1 MDAIMDKFTLKNF
14 FQTILTIPKT
24 IRLIFRIE
32 RKYASYLIILNVLQ
46 SIIPL
51 ASLFIYQELIN
62 AVFKKGSNI
71 FTVLIVYILMQVLLS
86 ILSQLNSYISEKFN
100 MNLSY
105 NLNLKL
111 LEKTSSL
118 NLIDFEQADTYNLIE
133 NIVQDSTYK
142 PFQLF
147 NAIIGVITGFLSLLT
162 SIIYV
167 TTWNVVVSIFLLII
181 PVISLVIFM
190 RVGQLEFL
198 IQWERAN
205 SEREVWYINY
215 LLTHDFSFKE
225 IKLNG
230 ISQYFIDKYGTLK
243 RNFINQ
249 DLTIS
254 KKKVMFRGSLDILL
268 SFINGIAIFMMIQ
281 SIRSGK
287 LLVGNFVSLIQAI
300 TRVNTYSQS
309 MIQNTYIIYNT
320 SLFMEQLFKFF
331 DMGLDNDS
339 IQNSKI
345 SRIEKH
351 IEKIKVKNLS
361 FIYSG
366 SVKKTLE
373 DINAEFNRGELV
385 AIVGKNGS
393 GKSTL
398 VKLLSGLYQ
407 PSEGLIYYDNES
419 SDTLDLSYYQKNISV
434 LFQDFVK
441 FELSLRENIGLSDIN
456 NMSDTKIKKNIDNL
470 KLDFLTLENNFNL
483 NQRLGTW
490 FNDSRQLS
498 GGQWQKVA
506 LARTF
511 FKNAGIYILDEPSSA
526 LDPVSEKEIFDEF
539 VTRSK
544 DKISLFVSH
553 NLMAASRA
561 DRIIVMQDGRIID
574 EGSHDELINKSKYYR
589 ELYYSEKYEEEF
601 DGRKESHY

>member
-1 MDAIMDKFTLKNF
+1 MGTIMDKFTLKNF

-32 RKYASYLIILNVLQ
+32 RKYASYLIILNILQ

-62 AVFKKGSNI
+62 AVLKKGSNI
-71 FTVLIVYILMQVLLS
+71 FSVLIVYILMQMMLS

-111 LEKTSSL
+111 LKKTSSL

-167 TTWNVVVSIFLLII
+167 STWNVAVSTFLLII

-205 SEREVWYINY
+205 LEREVWYINY

-243 RNFINQ
+243 RNFMNQ
-249 DLTIS
+249 DLNIS
-254 KKKVMFRGSLDILL
+254 KKKVLFRGSLDILL
-268 SFINGIAIFMMIQ
+268 NFINGIAIFMMIQ

-331 DMGLDNDS
+331 DMEVSNIS
-339 IQNSKI
+339 IQNSRI
-345 SRIEKH
+345 SRIEKR
-351 IEKIKVKNLS
+351 IDKIKVNNLS
-361 FIYSG
+361 FIYPG

-373 DINAEFNRGELV
+373 DINVEFNKGELV

-407 PSEGLIYYDNES
+407 PSEGQIYYNNES
-419 SDTLDLSYYQKNISV
+419 SDVLDLSYYQNNVSV

-441 FELSLRENIGLSDIN
+441 FELSVRENIGLSDVNSI
-456 NMSDTKIKKNIDNL
+456 SDSKIKKHIDNL
-470 KLDFLTLENNFNL
+470 KLNFLTAENNFNL

-490 FNDSRQLS
+490 FNDSRQIS

-511 FKNAGIYILDEPSSA
+511 FKNASIYILDEPSSA

-544 DKISLFVSH
+544 DKIALFVSH

-574 EGSHDELINKSKYYR
+574 EGKHDDLISKSKYYR
-589 ELYYSEKYEEEF
+589 ELYYSEKYEEES
-601 DGRKESHY
+601 DG

>member
-1 MDAIMDKFTLKNF
+1 MKNLEMGTIMDKFTLKNF

-32 RKYASYLIILNVLQ
+32 RKYASYLIILNILQ

-62 AVFKKGSNI
+62 AVLKKGSNI
-71 FTVLIVYILMQVLLS
+71 FSVLIVYILMQMMLS

-111 LEKTSSL
+111 LKKTSSL

-167 TTWNVVVSIFLLII
+167 STWNVAVSTFLLII

-243 RNFINQ
+243 RNFMNQ
-249 DLTIS
+249 DLNIS
-254 KKKVMFRGSLDILL
+254 KKKVLFRGSLDILL
-268 SFINGIAIFMMIQ
+268 NFINGIAIFMMIQ

-331 DMGLDNDS
+331 DMEVSNIS
-339 IQNSKI
+339 IQNSRI
-345 SRIEKH
+345 SRIEKR
-351 IEKIKVKNLS
+351 IDKIKVNNLS
-361 FIYSG
+361 FIYPG

-373 DINAEFNRGELV
+373 DINVEFNKGELV

-407 PSEGLIYYDNES
+407 PSEGQIYYNNES
-419 SDTLDLSYYQKNISV
+419 SDVLDLSYYQNNVSV

-441 FELSLRENIGLSDIN
+441 FELSVRENIGLSDVNSI
-456 NMSDTKIKKNIDNL
+456 SDSKIKKHIDNL
-470 KLDFLTLENNFNL
+470 KLNFLTAENNFNL

-490 FNDSRQLS
+490 FNDSRQIS

-511 FKNAGIYILDEPSSA
+511 FKNASIYILDEPSSA

-539 VTRSK
+539 VTRSR
-544 DKISLFVSH
+544 DKIALFVSH

-574 EGSHDELINKSKYYR
+574 EGKHDDLISKSKYYR
-589 ELYYSEKYEEEF
+589 ELYYSEKYEEES
-601 DGRKESHY
+601 DG

>member
-1 MDAIMDKFTLKNF
+1 MDKFTLKNF

-32 RKYASYLIILNVLQ
+32 RKYASYLIILNILQ

-62 AVFKKGSNI
+62 AVLKKGSNI
-71 FTVLIVYILMQVLLS
+71 FSVLIVYILMQMMLS

-111 LEKTSSL
+111 LKKTSSL

-167 TTWNVVVSIFLLII
+167 STWNVAVSTFLLII

-243 RNFINQ
+243 RNFMNQ
-249 DLTIS
+249 DLNIS
-254 KKKVMFRGSLDILL
+254 KKKVLFRGSLDILL
-268 SFINGIAIFMMIQ
+268 NFINGIAIFMMIQ

-331 DMGLDNDS
+331 DMEVSNIS
-339 IQNSKI
+339 IQNSRI
-345 SRIEKH
+345 SRIEKR
-351 IEKIKVKNLS
+351 IDKIKVNNLS
-361 FIYSG
+361 FIYPG

-373 DINAEFNRGELV
+373 DINVEFNKGELV
-385 AIVGKNGS
+385 SIVGKNGS

-407 PSEGLIYYDNES
+407 PSEGQIYYNNES
-419 SDTLDLSYYQKNISV
+419 SDVLDLSYYQNNVSV

-441 FELSLRENIGLSDIN
+441 FELSVRENIGLSDVNSI
-456 NMSDTKIKKNIDNL
+456 SDSKIKKHIDNL
-470 KLDFLTLENNFNL
+470 KLNFLTAENNFNL

-490 FNDSRQLS
+490 FNDSRQIS

-511 FKNAGIYILDEPSSA
+511 FKNASIYILDEPSSA

-539 VTRSK
+539 VTRSR
-544 DKISLFVSH
+544 DKIALFVSH

-574 EGSHDELINKSKYYR
+574 EGKHDDLISKSKYYR
-589 ELYYSEKYEEEF
+589 ELYYSEKYEEES
-601 DGRKESHY
+601 DG

>member
-1 MDAIMDKFTLKNF
+1 MDKFTLKNF

-32 RKYASYLIILNVLQ
+32 RKYASYLIILNILQ

-62 AVFKKGSNI
+62 AVLKKGSNI
-71 FTVLIVYILMQVLLS
+71 FLVLIVYILMQMMLS

-111 LEKTSSL
+111 LKKTSSL

-167 TTWNVVVSIFLLII
+167 STWNVAVSTFLLII

-243 RNFINQ
+243 RNFMNQ
-249 DLTIS
+249 DLNIS
-254 KKKVMFRGSLDILL
+254 KKKVLFRGSLDILL
-268 SFINGIAIFMMIQ
+268 NFINGIAIFMMIQ

-331 DMGLDNDS
+331 DMEVSNIS
-339 IQNSKI
+339 IQNSRI
-345 SRIEKH
+345 SRIEKR
-351 IEKIKVKNLS
+351 IDKIKVNNLS
-361 FIYSG
+361 FIYPG

-373 DINAEFNRGELV
+373 DINVEFNKGELV

-407 PSEGLIYYDNES
+407 PSEGQIYYNNES
-419 SDTLDLSYYQKNISV
+419 SDVLDLSYYQNNVSV

-441 FELSLRENIGLSDIN
+441 FELSVRENIGLSDVNSI
-456 NMSDTKIKKNIDNL
+456 SDSKIKKHIDNL
-470 KLDFLTLENNFNL
+470 KLNFLTAENNFNL

-490 FNDSRQLS
+490 FNDSRQIS

-511 FKNAGIYILDEPSSA
+511 FKNASIYILDEPSSA

-539 VTRSK
+539 VTRSR
-544 DKISLFVSH
+544 DKIALFVSH

-574 EGSHDELINKSKYYR
+574 EGKHDDLISKSKYYR
-589 ELYYSEKYEEEF
+589 ELYYSEKYEEES
-601 DGRKESHY
+601 DG

>member
-1 MDAIMDKFTLKNF
+1 MGTIMDKFTLKNF

-32 RKYASYLIILNVLQ
+32 RKYASYLIILNILQ

-62 AVFKKGSNI
+62 AVLKKGSNI
-71 FTVLIVYILMQVLLS
+71 FSVLIVYILMQMMLS

-111 LEKTSSL
+111 LKKTSSL

-167 TTWNVVVSIFLLII
+167 STWNVAVSTFLLII

-243 RNFINQ
+243 RNFMNQ
-249 DLTIS
+249 DLNIS
-254 KKKVMFRGSLDILL
+254 KKKVLFRGSLDILL
-268 SFINGIAIFMMIQ
+268 NFINGIAIFMMIQ

-309 MIQNTYIIYNT
+309 MIQNTYIIYKT

-331 DMGLDNDS
+331 DMEVSNIS
-339 IQNSKI
+339 IQNSRI
-345 SRIEKH
+345 SRIEKR
-351 IEKIKVKNLS
+351 IDKIKVNNLS
-361 FIYSG
+361 FIYPG

-373 DINAEFNRGELV
+373 DINVEFNKGELV

-407 PSEGLIYYDNES
+407 PSEGQIYYNNES
-419 SDTLDLSYYQKNISV
+419 SDVLDLSYYQNNVSV

-441 FELSLRENIGLSDIN
+441 FELSVRENIGLSDVNSI
-456 NMSDTKIKKNIDNL
+456 SDSKIKKHIDNL
-470 KLDFLTLENNFNL
+470 KLNFLTAENNFNL

-490 FNDSRQLS
+490 FNDSRQIS

-511 FKNAGIYILDEPSSA
+511 FKNASIYILDEPSSA

-539 VTRSK
+539 VTRSR
-544 DKISLFVSH
+544 DKIALFVSH

-574 EGSHDELINKSKYYR
+574 EGKHDDLISKSKYYR
-589 ELYYSEKYEEEF
+589 ELYYSEKYEEES
-601 DGRKESHY
+601 DG

>member
-1 MDAIMDKFTLKNF
+1 MGTIMDKFTLKNF

-32 RKYASYLIILNVLQ
+32 RKYASYLIILNILQ

-62 AVFKKGSNI
+62 AVLKKGSNI
-71 FTVLIVYILMQVLLS
+71 FSVLIVYILMQMMLS

-111 LEKTSSL
+111 LKKTSSL

-167 TTWNVVVSIFLLII
+167 STWNVAVSTFLLII

-243 RNFINQ
+243 RNFMNQ
-249 DLTIS
+249 DLNIS
-254 KKKVMFRGSLDILL
+254 KKKVLFRGSLDILL
-268 SFINGIAIFMMIQ
+268 NFINGIAIFMMIQ

-331 DMGLDNDS
+331 DMEVSNIS
-339 IQNSKI
+339 IQNSRI
-345 SRIEKH
+345 SRIEKR
-351 IEKIKVKNLS
+351 IDKIKVNNLS
-361 FIYSG
+361 FIYPG

-373 DINAEFNRGELV
+373 DINVEFNKGELV

-407 PSEGLIYYDNES
+407 PSEGQIYYNNES
-419 SDTLDLSYYQKNISV
+419 SDVLDLSYYQNNVSV

-441 FELSLRENIGLSDIN
+441 FELSVRENIGLSDVNSI
-456 NMSDTKIKKNIDNL
+456 SDSKIKKHIDNL
-470 KLDFLTLENNFNL
+470 KLNFLTAENNFNL

-490 FNDSRQLS
+490 FNDSRQIS

-511 FKNAGIYILDEPSSA
+511 FKNASIYILDEPSSA

-539 VTRSK
+539 VTRSR
-544 DKISLFVSH
+544 DKIALFVSH

-574 EGSHDELINKSKYYR
+574 EEKHDDLISKSKYYR
-589 ELYYSEKYEEEF
+589 ELYYSEKYEEES
-601 DGRKESHY
+601 DG

>member
-1 MDAIMDKFTLKNF
+1 MGTIMDKFTLKNF

-32 RKYASYLIILNVLQ
+32 RKYASYLIILNILQ

-62 AVFKKGSNI
+62 AVLKKGSNI
-71 FTVLIVYILMQVLLS
+71 FSVLIVYILMQMMLS

-111 LEKTSSL
+111 LKKTSSL

-167 TTWNVVVSIFLLII
+167 STWNVAVSTFLLII

-243 RNFINQ
+243 RNFMNQ
-249 DLTIS
+249 DLNIS
-254 KKKVMFRGSLDILL
+254 KKKVLFRGSLDILL
-268 SFINGIAIFMMIQ
+268 NFINGIAIFMMIQ
-281 SIRSGK
+281 SIRSSK

-331 DMGLDNDS
+331 DMEVSNIS
-339 IQNSKI
+339 IQNSRI
-345 SRIEKH
+345 SRIEKR
-351 IEKIKVKNLS
+351 IDKIKVNNLS
-361 FIYSG
+361 FIYPG

-373 DINAEFNRGELV
+373 DINVEFNKGELV

-407 PSEGLIYYDNES
+407 PSEGQIYYNNES
-419 SDTLDLSYYQKNISV
+419 SDVLDLSYYQNNVSV

-441 FELSLRENIGLSDIN
+441 FELSVRENIGLSDVNSI
-456 NMSDTKIKKNIDNL
+456 SDSKIKKHIDNL
-470 KLDFLTLENNFNL
+470 KLNFLTSENNFNL

-490 FNDSRQLS
+490 FNDSRQIS

-511 FKNAGIYILDEPSSA
+511 FKNASIYILDEPSSA

-539 VTRSK
+539 VTRSR
-544 DKISLFVSH
+544 DKIALFVSH

-574 EGSHDELINKSKYYR
+574 EGKHDDLISKSKYYR
-589 ELYYSEKYEEEF
+589 ELYYSEKYEEES
-601 DGRKESHY
+601 DG

>member
-1 MDAIMDKFTLKNF
+1 MDKFTLKNF

-32 RKYASYLIILNVLQ
+32 RKYASYLIILNILQ

-62 AVFKKGSNI
+62 AVLKKGSNI
-71 FTVLIVYILMQVLLS
+71 FSVLIVYILMQMMLS

-111 LEKTSSL
+111 LKNTSSL

-167 TTWNVVVSIFLLII
+167 STWNVAVSTFLLII

-243 RNFINQ
+243 RNFMNQ
-249 DLTIS
+249 DLNIS
-254 KKKVMFRGSLDILL
+254 KKKVLFRGSLDILL
-268 SFINGIAIFMMIQ
+268 NFINGIAIFMMIQ

-331 DMGLDNDS
+331 DMEVSNIS
-339 IQNSKI
+339 IQNSRI
-345 SRIEKH
+345 SRIEKR
-351 IEKIKVKNLS
+351 IDKIKVNNLS
-361 FIYSG
+361 FIYPG

-373 DINAEFNRGELV
+373 DINVEFNKGELV

-407 PSEGLIYYDNES
+407 PSEGQIYYNNES
-419 SDTLDLSYYQKNISV
+419 SDVLDLSYYQNNVSV

-441 FELSLRENIGLSDIN
+441 FELSVRENIGLSDVNSI
-456 NMSDTKIKKNIDNL
+456 SDSKIKKHIDNL
-470 KLDFLTLENNFNL
+470 KLNFLTAENNFNL

-490 FNDSRQLS
+490 FNDSRQIS

-511 FKNAGIYILDEPSSA
+511 FKNASIYILDEPSSA

-539 VTRSK
+539 VTRSR
-544 DKISLFVSH
+544 DKIALFVSH

-574 EGSHDELINKSKYYR
+574 EGKHDDLISKSKYYR
-589 ELYYSEKYEEEF
+589 ELYYSEKYEEES
-601 DGRKESHY
+601 DG

>member
-1 MDAIMDKFTLKNF
+1 MDKFTLKNF

-32 RKYASYLIILNVLQ
+32 RKYASYLIILNILQ

-62 AVFKKGSNI
+62 AVLKKGSNI
-71 FTVLIVYILMQVLLS
+71 FSVLIVYILMQMMLS

-111 LEKTSSL
+111 LKKTSSL

-167 TTWNVVVSIFLLII
+167 STWNVAVSTFLLII

-243 RNFINQ
+243 RNFMNQ
-249 DLTIS
+249 DLNIS
-254 KKKVMFRGSLDILL
+254 KKKVLFRGSLDILL
-268 SFINGIAIFMMIQ
+268 NFINGIAIFMMIQ

-331 DMGLDNDS
+331 DMEVSNIS
-339 IQNSKI
+339 IQNSRI
-345 SRIEKH
+345 SRIEKR
-351 IEKIKVKNLS
+351 IDKIKVNNLS
-361 FIYSG
+361 FIYPG

-373 DINAEFNRGELV
+373 DINVEFNKGELV

-407 PSEGLIYYDNES
+407 PSEGQIYYNNES
-419 SDTLDLSYYQKNISV
+419 SDVLDLSYYQNNVSV

-441 FELSLRENIGLSDIN
+441 FELSVRENIGLSDVNSI
-456 NMSDTKIKKNIDNL
+456 SDSKIKKHIDNL
-470 KLDFLTLENNFNL
+470 KLNFLTAENNFNL

-490 FNDSRQLS
+490 FNDSRQIS

-511 FKNAGIYILDEPSSA
+511 FKKASIYILDEPSSA

-544 DKISLFVSH
+544 DKIALFVSH

-574 EGSHDELINKSKYYR
+574 EGKHDDLISKSKYYR
-589 ELYYSEKYEEEF
+589 ELYYSEKYEEES
-601 DGRKESHY
+601 DG

>member
-1 MDAIMDKFTLKNF
+1 
-14 FQTILTIPKT
+14 
-24 IRLIFRIE
+24 
-32 RKYASYLIILNVLQ
+32 
-46 SIIPL
+46 IPL

-62 AVFKKGSNI
+62 AVLKKGSNI
-71 FTVLIVYILMQVLLS
+71 FSVLIVYILMQMMLS

-111 LEKTSSL
+111 LKKTSSL

-167 TTWNVVVSIFLLII
+167 STWNVAVSTFLLII

-243 RNFINQ
+243 RNFMNQ
-249 DLTIS
+249 DLNIS
-254 KKKVMFRGSLDILL
+254 KKKVLFRGSLDILL
-268 SFINGIAIFMMIQ
+268 NFINGIAIFMMIQ

-331 DMGLDNDS
+331 DMEVSNIS
-339 IQNSKI
+339 IQNSRI
-345 SRIEKH
+345 SRIEKR
-351 IEKIKVKNLS
+351 IDKIKVNNLS
-361 FIYSG
+361 FIYPG

-373 DINAEFNRGELV
+373 DINVEFNKGELV

-407 PSEGLIYYDNES
+407 PSEGQIYYNNES
-419 SDTLDLSYYQKNISV
+419 SDVLDLSYYQNNVSV

-441 FELSLRENIGLSDIN
+441 FELSVRENIGLSDVNSI
-456 NMSDTKIKKNIDNL
+456 SDSKIKKHIDNL
-470 KLDFLTLENNFNL
+470 KLNFLTAENNFNL

-490 FNDSRQLS
+490 FNDSRQIS

-511 FKNAGIYILDEPSSA
+511 FKNASIYILDEPSSA

-544 DKISLFVSH
+544 DKIALFVSH

-574 EGSHDELINKSKYYR
+574 EGKHDDLISKSKYYR
-589 ELYYSEKYEEEF
+589 ELYYSEKYEEES
-601 DGRKESHY
+601 DG

>member
-1 MDAIMDKFTLKNF
+1 
-14 FQTILTIPKT
+14 
-24 IRLIFRIE
+24 
-32 RKYASYLIILNVLQ
+32 
-46 SIIPL
+46 
-51 ASLFIYQELIN
+51 LFIYQELIN
-62 AVFKKGSNI
+62 AVLKKGSNI
-71 FTVLIVYILMQVLLS
+71 FSVLIVYILMQMMLS

-111 LEKTSSL
+111 LKKTSSL

-167 TTWNVVVSIFLLII
+167 STWNVAVSTFLLII

-243 RNFINQ
+243 RNFMNQ
-249 DLTIS
+249 DLNIS
-254 KKKVMFRGSLDILL
+254 KKKVLFRGSLDILL
-268 SFINGIAIFMMIQ
+268 NFINGIAIFMMIQ

-331 DMGLDNDS
+331 DMEVSNIS
-339 IQNSKI
+339 IQNSRI
-345 SRIEKH
+345 SRIEKR
-351 IEKIKVKNLS
+351 IDKIKVNNLS
-361 FIYSG
+361 FIYPG

-373 DINAEFNRGELV
+373 DINVEFNKGELV

-407 PSEGLIYYDNES
+407 PSEGQIYYNNES
-419 SDTLDLSYYQKNISV
+419 SDVLDLSYYQNNVSV

-441 FELSLRENIGLSDIN
+441 FELSVRENIGLSDVNSI
-456 NMSDTKIKKNIDNL
+456 SDSKIKKHIDNL
-470 KLDFLTLENNFNL
+470 KLNFLTAENNFNL

-490 FNDSRQLS
+490 FNDSRQIS

-511 FKNAGIYILDEPSSA
+511 FKNASIYILDEPSSA

-539 VTRSK
+539 VTRSR
-544 DKISLFVSH
+544 DKIALFVSH

-574 EGSHDELINKSKYYR
+574 EGKHDDLISKSKYYR
-589 ELYYSEKYEEEF
+589 ELYYSEKYEEES
-601 DGRKESHY
+601 DG

>member
-1 MDAIMDKFTLKNF
+1 MGTIMDKFTLKNF

-32 RKYASYLIILNVLQ
+32 RKYASYLIILNILQ

-62 AVFKKGSNI
+62 AVLKKGSNI
-71 FTVLIVYILMQVLLS
+71 FSVLIVYILMQMMLS

-111 LEKTSSL
+111 LKKTSSL
-118 NLIDFEQADTYNLIE
+118 NLIEFEQADTYNLIE

-167 TTWNVVVSIFLLII
+167 STWNVAVSTFLLII

-243 RNFINQ
+243 RNFMNQ
-249 DLTIS
+249 DLNIS
-254 KKKVMFRGSLDILL
+254 KKKVLFRGSLDILL
-268 SFINGIAIFMMIQ
+268 NFINGIAIFMMIQ

-331 DMGLDNDS
+331 DMEVSNIS
-339 IQNSKI
+339 IQNSRI
-345 SRIEKH
+345 SRIEKR
-351 IEKIKVKNLS
+351 IDKIKVNNLS
-361 FIYSG
+361 FIYPG

-373 DINAEFNRGELV
+373 DINVEFNKGELV

-407 PSEGLIYYDNES
+407 PSEGQIYYNNES
-419 SDTLDLSYYQKNISV
+419 SDVLDLSYYQNNVSV

-441 FELSLRENIGLSDIN
+441 FELSVRENIGLSDVNSI
-456 NMSDTKIKKNIDNL
+456 SDSKIKKHIDNL
-470 KLDFLTLENNFNL
+470 KLNFLTAENNFNL

-490 FNDSRQLS
+490 FNDSRQIS

-511 FKNAGIYILDEPSSA
+511 FKNASIYILDEPSSA

-539 VTRSK
+539 VTRSR
-544 DKISLFVSH
+544 DKIALFVSH

-574 EGSHDELINKSKYYR
+574 EGKHDDLISKSKYYR
-589 ELYYSEKYEEEF
+589 ELYYSEKYEEES
-601 DGRKESHY
+601 DG

>member
-1 MDAIMDKFTLKNF
+1 MDKFTLKNF

-32 RKYASYLIILNVLQ
+32 RKYASYLIILNILQ

-62 AVFKKGSNI
+62 AVLKKGSNI
-71 FTVLIVYILMQVLLS
+71 FSVLIVYILMQMMLS

-111 LEKTSSL
+111 LKKTSSL

-167 TTWNVVVSIFLLII
+167 STWNVAVSTFLLII

-243 RNFINQ
+243 RNFMNQ
-249 DLTIS
+249 DLNIS
-254 KKKVMFRGSLDILL
+254 KKKVLFRGSLDILL
-268 SFINGIAIFMMIQ
+268 NFINGIAIFMMIQ

-331 DMGLDNDS
+331 DMEVSNIS
-339 IQNSKI
+339 IQNSRI
-345 SRIEKH
+345 SRIEKR
-351 IEKIKVKNLS
+351 IDKIKVNNLS
-361 FIYSG
+361 FIYPG

-373 DINAEFNRGELV
+373 DINVEFNKGELV

-407 PSEGLIYYDNES
+407 PSEGQIYYNNES
-419 SDTLDLSYYQKNISV
+419 SDVLDLSYYQNNVSV

-441 FELSLRENIGLSDIN
+441 FELSVRENIGLSDVNSI
-456 NMSDTKIKKNIDNL
+456 SDSKIKKHIDNL
-470 KLDFLTLENNFNL
+470 KINFLTAENNFNL

-490 FNDSRQLS
+490 FNDSRQIS

-511 FKNAGIYILDEPSSA
+511 FKNASIYILDEPSSA

-544 DKISLFVSH
+544 DKIALFVSH

-574 EGSHDELINKSKYYR
+574 EGKHDDLISKSKYYR
-589 ELYYSEKYEEEF
+589 ELYYSEKYEEES
-601 DGRKESHY
+601 DG

>member
-1 MDAIMDKFTLKNF
+1 MDKFTLKNF

-32 RKYASYLIILNVLQ
+32 RKYASYLIILNILQ

-62 AVFKKGSNI
+62 AVLKKGSNI
-71 FTVLIVYILMQVLLS
+71 FSVLIVYILMQMMLS

-111 LEKTSSL
+111 LKKTSSL

-167 TTWNVVVSIFLLII
+167 STWNVAVSTFLLII

-243 RNFINQ
+243 RNFMNQ
-249 DLTIS
+249 DLNIS
-254 KKKVMFRGSLDILL
+254 KKKVLFRGSLDILL
-268 SFINGIAIFMMIQ
+268 NFINGIAIFMMIQ
-281 SIRSGK
+281 SIQSGK

-331 DMGLDNDS
+331 DMEVSNIS
-339 IQNSKI
+339 IQNSRI
-345 SRIEKH
+345 SRIEKR
-351 IEKIKVKNLS
+351 IDKIKVNNLS
-361 FIYSG
+361 FIYPG

-373 DINAEFNRGELV
+373 DINVEFNKGELV

-407 PSEGLIYYDNES
+407 PSEGQIYYNNES
-419 SDTLDLSYYQKNISV
+419 SDVLDLSYYQNNVSV

-441 FELSLRENIGLSDIN
+441 FELSVRENIGLSDVNSI
-456 NMSDTKIKKNIDNL
+456 SDSKIKKHIDNL
-470 KLDFLTLENNFNL
+470 KINFLTAENNFNL

-490 FNDSRQLS
+490 FNDSRQIS

-511 FKNAGIYILDEPSSA
+511 FKNASIYILDEPSSA

-539 VTRSK
+539 VTRSR
-544 DKISLFVSH
+544 DKIALFVSH

-574 EGSHDELINKSKYYR
+574 EGKHDDLISKSKYYR
-589 ELYYSEKYEEEF
+589 ELYYSEKYEEES
-601 DGRKESHY
+601 DG

>member
-1 MDAIMDKFTLKNF
+1 MDKFTLKKF

-32 RKYASYLIILNVLQ
+32 RKYASYLIILNILQ

-62 AVFKKGSNI
+62 AVLKKGSNI
-71 FTVLIVYILMQVLLS
+71 FSVLIVYILMQMMLS

-111 LEKTSSL
+111 LKKTSSL

-167 TTWNVVVSIFLLII
+167 STWNVAVSTFLLII

-243 RNFINQ
+243 RNFMNQ
-249 DLTIS
+249 DLNIS
-254 KKKVMFRGSLDILL
+254 KKKVLFRGSLDILL
-268 SFINGIAIFMMIQ
+268 NFINGIAIFMMIQ

-331 DMGLDNDS
+331 DMEVSNIS
-339 IQNSKI
+339 IQNSRI
-345 SRIEKH
+345 SRIEKR
-351 IEKIKVKNLS
+351 IDKIKVNNLS
-361 FIYSG
+361 FIYPG

-373 DINAEFNRGELV
+373 DINVEFNKGELV

-407 PSEGLIYYDNES
+407 PSEGQIYYNNES
-419 SDTLDLSYYQKNISV
+419 SDVLDLSYYQNNVSV

-441 FELSLRENIGLSDIN
+441 FELSVRENIGLSDVNSI
-456 NMSDTKIKKNIDNL
+456 SDSKIKKHIDNL
-470 KLDFLTLENNFNL
+470 KLNFLTAENNFNL

-490 FNDSRQLS
+490 FNDSRQIS

-511 FKNAGIYILDEPSSA
+511 FKNASIYILDEPSSA

-544 DKISLFVSH
+544 DKIALFVSH

-574 EGSHDELINKSKYYR
+574 EGKHDDLISKSKYYR
-589 ELYYSEKYEEEF
+589 ELYYSEKYEEES
-601 DGRKESHY
+601 DG

>member
-1 MDAIMDKFTLKNF
+1 MGTIMDKFTLKNF

-32 RKYASYLIILNVLQ
+32 RKYASYLIILNILQ

-62 AVFKKGSNI
+62 AVLKKGSNI
-71 FTVLIVYILMQVLLS
+71 FSVLIAYILMQMMLS

-111 LEKTSSL
+111 LKKTSSL

-167 TTWNVVVSIFLLII
+167 STWNVAVSTFLLII

-243 RNFINQ
+243 RNFMNQ
-249 DLTIS
+249 DLNIS
-254 KKKVMFRGSLDILL
+254 KKKVLFRGSLDILL
-268 SFINGIAIFMMIQ
+268 NFINGIAIFMMIQ

-331 DMGLDNDS
+331 DMEVSNIS
-339 IQNSKI
+339 IQNSRI
-345 SRIEKH
+345 SRIEKR
-351 IEKIKVKNLS
+351 IDKIKVNNLS
-361 FIYSG
+361 FIYPG

-373 DINAEFNRGELV
+373 DINVEFNKGELV

-407 PSEGLIYYDNES
+407 PSEGQIYYNNES
-419 SDTLDLSYYQKNISV
+419 SDVLDLSYYQNNVSV

-441 FELSLRENIGLSDIN
+441 FELSVRENIGLSDVNSI
-456 NMSDTKIKKNIDNL
+456 SDSKIKKHIDNL
-470 KLDFLTLENNFNL
+470 KLNFLTAENNFNL

-490 FNDSRQLS
+490 FNDSRQIS

-511 FKNAGIYILDEPSSA
+511 FKNASIYILDEPSSA

-539 VTRSK
+539 VTRSR
-544 DKISLFVSH
+544 DKIALFVSH

-574 EGSHDELINKSKYYR
+574 EGKHDDLISKSKYYR
-589 ELYYSEKYEEEF
+589 ELYYSEKYEEES
-601 DGRKESHY
+601 DG

>member
-1 MDAIMDKFTLKNF
+1 MDKFTLKNF

>member
-1 MDAIMDKFTLKNF
+1 MGTIMDKFTLKNF

-32 RKYASYLIILNVLQ
+32 RKYASYLIILNILQ

-62 AVFKKGSNI
+62 AVLKKGSNI
-71 FTVLIVYILMQVLLS
+71 FSVLIVYILMQMMLS

-111 LEKTSSL
+111 LKNTSSL

-167 TTWNVVVSIFLLII
+167 STWNVAVSTFLLII

-243 RNFINQ
+243 RNFMNQ
-249 DLTIS
+249 DLNIS
-254 KKKVMFRGSLDILL
+254 KKKVLFRGSLDILL
-268 SFINGIAIFMMIQ
+268 NFINGIAIFMMIQ

-331 DMGLDNDS
+331 DMEVSNIS
-339 IQNSKI
+339 IQNSRI
-345 SRIEKH
+345 SRIEKR
-351 IEKIKVKNLS
+351 IDKIKVNNLS
-361 FIYSG
+361 FIYPG

-373 DINAEFNRGELV
+373 DINVEFNKGELV

-407 PSEGLIYYDNES
+407 PSEGQIYYNNES
-419 SDTLDLSYYQKNISV
+419 SDVLDLSYYQNNVSV

-441 FELSLRENIGLSDIN
+441 FELSVRENIGLSDVNSI
-456 NMSDTKIKKNIDNL
+456 SDSKIKKHIDNL
-470 KLDFLTLENNFNL
+470 KLNFLTAENNFNL

-490 FNDSRQLS
+490 FNDSRQIS

-511 FKNAGIYILDEPSSA
+511 FKNASIYILDEPSSA

-539 VTRSK
+539 VTRSR
-544 DKISLFVSH
+544 DKIALFVSH

-574 EGSHDELINKSKYYR
+574 EGKHDDLISKSKYYR
-589 ELYYSEKYEEEF
+589 ELYYSEKYEEES
-601 DGRKESHY
+601 DG

>member
-1 MDAIMDKFTLKNF
+1 MDKFTLKNF

-32 RKYASYLIILNVLQ
+32 RKYASYLIILNILQ

-62 AVFKKGSNI
+62 AVLKKGSNI
-71 FTVLIVYILMQVLLS
+71 FSVLIVYILMQMMLS

-111 LEKTSSL
+111 LKKTSSL

-167 TTWNVVVSIFLLII
+167 STWNVAVSTFLLII

-243 RNFINQ
+243 RNFMNQ
-249 DLTIS
+249 DLNIS
-254 KKKVMFRGSLDILL
+254 KKKVLFRGSLDILL
-268 SFINGIAIFMMIQ
+268 NFINGIAIFMMIQ

-331 DMGLDNDS
+331 DMEVSNIS
-339 IQNSKI
+339 IQNSRI
-345 SRIEKH
+345 SRIEKR
-351 IEKIKVKNLS
+351 IDKIKVNNLS
-361 FIYSG
+361 FIYPG

-373 DINAEFNRGELV
+373 DINVEFNKGELV

-407 PSEGLIYYDNES
+407 PSEGQIYYNNES
-419 SDTLDLSYYQKNISV
+419 SDVLDLSYYQNNVSV

-441 FELSLRENIGLSDIN
+441 FELSVRENIGLSDVNSI
-456 NMSDTKIKKNIDNL
+456 SDSKIKKHIDNL
-470 KLDFLTLENNFNL
+470 KLNFLTAENNFNL

-490 FNDSRQLS
+490 FNDSRQIS

-511 FKNAGIYILDEPSSA
+511 FKNASIYILDEPSSA

-544 DKISLFVSH
+544 DKIALFVSH

-574 EGSHDELINKSKYYR
+574 EGKHDDLISKSKYYR
-589 ELYYSEKYEEEF
+589 ELYYSEKYEEES
-601 DGRKESHY
+601 DG

>member
-1 MDAIMDKFTLKNF
+1 MGTIMDKFTLKNF

-32 RKYASYLIILNVLQ
+32 RKYASYLIILNILQ

-51 ASLFIYQELIN
+51 ANLFIYQELIN
-62 AVFKKGSNI
+62 AVLKKGSNI
-71 FTVLIVYILMQVLLS
+71 FSVLIVYILMQMMLS

-111 LEKTSSL
+111 LKKTSSL

-167 TTWNVVVSIFLLII
+167 STWNVAVSTFLLII

-230 ISQYFIDKYGTLK
+230 ISQYFIDKYGALK
-243 RNFINQ
+243 RNFMNQ
-249 DLTIS
+249 DLNIS
-254 KKKVMFRGSLDILL
+254 KKKVLFRGSLDILL
-268 SFINGIAIFMMIQ
+268 NFINGVAIFVMIQ

-331 DMGLDNDS
+331 DMEVSNIS
-339 IQNSKI
+339 IQNSRI
-345 SRIEKH
+345 SRIEKR
-351 IEKIKVKNLS
+351 IDKIKVNNLS
-361 FIYSG
+361 FIYPG

-373 DINAEFNRGELV
+373 DINVEFNKGELV

-407 PSEGLIYYDNES
+407 PSEGQIYYNNES
-419 SDTLDLSYYQKNISV
+419 SDVLDLSYYQNNVSV

-441 FELSLRENIGLSDIN
+441 FELSVRENIGLSDVNSI
-456 NMSDTKIKKNIDNL
+456 SDSKIKKHIGNL
-470 KLDFLTLENNFNL
+470 KLNFLTAENNFNL

-490 FNDSRQLS
+490 FNDSRQIS

-511 FKNAGIYILDEPSSA
+511 FKNASIYILDEPSSA

-544 DKISLFVSH
+544 DKIALFVSH

-574 EGSHDELINKSKYYR
+574 EGKHDDLISKSKYYR
-589 ELYYSEKYEEEF
+589 ELYYSEKYEEES
-601 DGRKESHY
+601 DG

>member
-1 MDAIMDKFTLKNF
+1 MKNLEMGTIMDKFTLKNF

-32 RKYASYLIILNVLQ
+32 RKYASYLIILNILQ

-62 AVFKKGSNI
+62 AVLKKGSNI
-71 FTVLIVYILMQVLLS
+71 FSVLIVYILMQMMLS

-111 LEKTSSL
+111 LKKTSSL

-167 TTWNVVVSIFLLII
+167 STWNVAVSTFLLII

-243 RNFINQ
+243 RNFMNQ
-249 DLTIS
+249 DLNIS
-254 KKKVMFRGSLDILL
+254 KKKVLFRGSLDILL
-268 SFINGIAIFMMIQ
+268 NFINGIAIFMMIQ

-331 DMGLDNDS
+331 DMEVSNIS
-339 IQNSKI
+339 IQNSRI
-345 SRIEKH
+345 SRIEKR
-351 IEKIKVKNLS
+351 IDKIKVNNLS
-361 FIYSG
+361 FIYPG

-373 DINAEFNRGELV
+373 DINVEFNKGELV

-407 PSEGLIYYDNES
+407 PSEGQIYYNNES
-419 SDTLDLSYYQKNISV
+419 SDVLDLSYYQNNVSV

-441 FELSLRENIGLSDIN
+441 FELSVRENIGLSDVNSI
-456 NMSDTKIKKNIDNL
+456 SDSKIKKHIDNL
-470 KLDFLTLENNFNL
+470 KLNFLTAENNFNL

-490 FNDSRQLS
+490 FNDSRQIS

-511 FKNAGIYILDEPSSA
+511 FKNASIYILDEPSSA

-539 VTRSK
+539 VTRSR
-544 DKISLFVSH
+544 DKIALFVSH

-574 EGSHDELINKSKYYR
+574 EGKHDDLISKSKYYR
-589 ELYYSEKYEEEF
+589 
-601 DGRKESHY
+601 

>member
-1 MDAIMDKFTLKNF
+1 MDKFTLKNF

-32 RKYASYLIILNVLQ
+32 RKYASYLIILNILQ

-51 ASLFIYQELIN
+51 ASLFIYQELNN
-62 AVFKKGSNI
+62 AVLKKGSNI
-71 FTVLIVYILMQVLLS
+71 FSVLIVYILMQMMLS

-111 LEKTSSL
+111 LKKTSSL

-167 TTWNVVVSIFLLII
+167 STWNVAVSTFLLII

-243 RNFINQ
+243 RNFMNQ
-249 DLTIS
+249 DLNIS
-254 KKKVMFRGSLDILL
+254 KKKVLFRGSLDILL
-268 SFINGIAIFMMIQ
+268 NFINGIAIFMMIQ

-331 DMGLDNDS
+331 DMEVSNIS
-339 IQNSKI
+339 IQNSRI
-345 SRIEKH
+345 SRIEKR
-351 IEKIKVKNLS
+351 IDKIKVNNLS
-361 FIYSG
+361 FIYPG

-373 DINAEFNRGELV
+373 DINVEFNKGELV

-407 PSEGLIYYDNES
+407 PSEGQIYYNNES
-419 SDTLDLSYYQKNISV
+419 SDVLDLSYYQNNVSV

-441 FELSLRENIGLSDIN
+441 FELSVRENIGLSDVNSI
-456 NMSDTKIKKNIDNL
+456 SDSKIKKHIDNL
-470 KLDFLTLENNFNL
+470 KLNFLTAENNFNL

-490 FNDSRQLS
+490 FNDSRQIS

-511 FKNAGIYILDEPSSA
+511 FKNASIYILDEPSSA

-539 VTRSK
+539 VTRSR
-544 DKISLFVSH
+544 DKIALFVSH

-574 EGSHDELINKSKYYR
+574 EGKHDDLISKSKYYR
-589 ELYYSEKYEEEF
+589 ELYYSEKYEEES
-601 DGRKESHY
+601 DG

>member
-1 MDAIMDKFTLKNF
+1 M
-14 FQTILTIPKT
+14 TIPKT

-32 RKYASYLIILNVLQ
+32 RKYASYLIILNILQ

-62 AVFKKGSNI
+62 AVLKKGSNI
-71 FTVLIVYILMQVLLS
+71 FSVLIVYILMQMMLS

-111 LEKTSSL
+111 LKKTSSL

-167 TTWNVVVSIFLLII
+167 STWNVAVSTFLLII

-243 RNFINQ
+243 RNFMNQ
-249 DLTIS
+249 DLNIS
-254 KKKVMFRGSLDILL
+254 KKKVLFRGSLDILL
-268 SFINGIAIFMMIQ
+268 NFINGIAIFMMIQ

-331 DMGLDNDS
+331 DMEVSNIS
-339 IQNSKI
+339 IQNSRI
-345 SRIEKH
+345 SRIEKR
-351 IEKIKVKNLS
+351 IDKIKVNNLS
-361 FIYSG
+361 FIYPG

-373 DINAEFNRGELV
+373 DINVEFNKGELV

-407 PSEGLIYYDNES
+407 PSEGQIYYNNES
-419 SDTLDLSYYQKNISV
+419 SDVLDLSYYQNNVSV

-441 FELSLRENIGLSDIN
+441 FELSVRENIGLSDVNSI
-456 NMSDTKIKKNIDNL
+456 SDSKIKKHIDNL
-470 KLDFLTLENNFNL
+470 KLNFLTAENNFNL

-490 FNDSRQLS
+490 FNDSRQIS

-511 FKNAGIYILDEPSSA
+511 FKNASIYILDEPSSA

-544 DKISLFVSH
+544 DKIALFVSH

-574 EGSHDELINKSKYYR
+574 EGKHDDLISKSKYYR
-589 ELYYSEKYEEEF
+589 ELYYSEKYEEES
-601 DGRKESHY
+601 DG

>member
-1 MDAIMDKFTLKNF
+1 MGTIMDKFTLKNF

-32 RKYASYLIILNVLQ
+32 RKYASYLIILNILQ

-62 AVFKKGSNI
+62 AVLKKGSNI
-71 FTVLIVYILMQVLLS
+71 FSVLIVYILMQMMLS

-111 LEKTSSL
+111 LKKTSSL

-167 TTWNVVVSIFLLII
+167 STWNVAVSTFLLII

-243 RNFINQ
+243 RNFMNQ
-249 DLTIS
+249 DLNIS
-254 KKKVMFRGSLDILL
+254 KKKVLFRGSLDILL
-268 SFINGIAIFMMIQ
+268 NFINGIAIFMMIQ

-331 DMGLDNDS
+331 DMEVSNIS
-339 IQNSKI
+339 IQNSRI
-345 SRIEKH
+345 SRIEKR
-351 IEKIKVKNLS
+351 IDKIKVNNLS
-361 FIYSG
+361 FIYPG

-373 DINAEFNRGELV
+373 DINVEFNKGELV

-407 PSEGLIYYDNES
+407 PSEGQIYYNNES
-419 SDTLDLSYYQKNISV
+419 SDVLDLSYYQNNVSV

-441 FELSLRENIGLSDIN
+441 FELSVRENIGLSDVNSI
-456 NMSDTKIKKNIDNL
+456 SDSKIKKHIDNL
-470 KLDFLTLENNFNL
+470 KLNFLTAENNFNL

-490 FNDSRQLS
+490 FNDSRQIS

-511 FKNAGIYILDEPSSA
+511 FKNASIYILDEPSSA

-539 VTRSK
+539 VTRSR
-544 DKISLFVSH
+544 DKIALFVSH

-574 EGSHDELINKSKYYR
+574 EGKHDELISKSKYYR
-589 ELYYSEKYEEEF
+589 ELYYSEKYEEES
-601 DGRKESHY
+601 DG

>member
-1 MDAIMDKFTLKNF
+1 MGTIMDKFTLKNF

-24 IRLIFRIE
+24 IGLIFRIE
-32 RKYASYLIILNVLQ
+32 RKYASYLIILNILQ

-71 FTVLIVYILMQVLLS
+71 FSVLIIYILMQILLS
-86 ILSQLNSYISEKFN
+86 ILNQLNSYISEKFN

-111 LEKTSSL
+111 LKKTSSL

-167 TTWNVVVSIFLLII
+167 STWNAVISTFLLII

-243 RNFINQ
+243 RNFMNQ
-249 DLTIS
+249 DLNIS
-254 KKKVMFRGSLDILL
+254 KKKVLFRGSLDILL
-268 SFINGIAIFMMIQ
+268 NFINGIAIFMMIQ

-309 MIQNTYIIYNT
+309 MIHNTYIIYNT

-331 DMGLDNDS
+331 DMEVSNIS

-345 SRIEKH
+345 SRIEKC
-351 IEKIKVKNLS
+351 IDKIKVKNLS
-361 FIYSG
+361 FIYPG
-366 SVKKTLE
+366 SAKKTLE
-373 DINAEFNRGELV
+373 DINVEFNKGELV

-407 PSEGLIYYDNES
+407 PSAGQIYYNNES
-419 SDTLDLSYYQKNISV
+419 SDVLDLSYYQNNVSV

-441 FELSLRENIGLSDIN
+441 FELSVRENIGLSDVNSI
-456 NMSDTKIKKNIDNL
+456 SDSKIKKHIDNL
-470 KLDFLTLENNFNL
+470 KLNFLTAENNFNL

-490 FNDSRQLS
+490 FNDSRQIS

-511 FKNAGIYILDEPSSA
+511 FKYAGVYILDEPSSA

-544 DKISLFVSH
+544 DKIAVFISH
-553 NLMAASRA
+553 NIMAASRA
-561 DRIIVMQDGRIID
+561 DRIIVMQDGHIID
-574 EGSHDELINKSKYYR
+574 EGNHDELISKSKYYR
-589 ELYYSEKYEEEF
+589 ELYYSEKYEEES
-601 DGRKESHY
+601 DG

>member
-1 MDAIMDKFTLKNF
+1 MGTIMDKFTLKNF

-32 RKYASYLIILNVLQ
+32 RKYASYLIILNILQ

-62 AVFKKGSNI
+62 AVLKKGSNI
-71 FTVLIVYILMQVLLS
+71 FSVLIAYILMQMMLS

-111 LEKTSSL
+111 LKKTSSL

-167 TTWNVVVSIFLLII
+167 STWNVAVSTFLLII

-243 RNFINQ
+243 RNFMNQ
-249 DLTIS
+249 DLNIS
-254 KKKVMFRGSLDILL
+254 KKKVLFRGSLDILL
-268 SFINGIAIFMMIQ
+268 NFINGIAIFMMIQ

-331 DMGLDNDS
+331 DMEVSNIS
-339 IQNSKI
+339 IQNSRI
-345 SRIEKH
+345 SRIEKR
-351 IEKIKVKNLS
+351 IDKIKVNNLS
-361 FIYSG
+361 FIYPG

-373 DINAEFNRGELV
+373 DINVEFNKGELV

-407 PSEGLIYYDNES
+407 PSEGQIYYNNES
-419 SDTLDLSYYQKNISV
+419 SDVLDLSYYQNNVSV

-441 FELSLRENIGLSDIN
+441 FELSVRENIGLSDVNSI
-456 NMSDTKIKKNIDNL
+456 SDSKIKKHIDNL
-470 KLDFLTLENNFNL
+470 KLNFLTAENNFNL

-490 FNDSRQLS
+490 FNDSRQIS

-511 FKNAGIYILDEPSSA
+511 FKNASIYILDEPSSA

-544 DKISLFVSH
+544 DKIALFVSH

-574 EGSHDELINKSKYYR
+574 EGKHDDLISKSKYYR
-589 ELYYSEKYEEEF
+589 ELYYSEKYEEES
-601 DGRKESHY
+601 DG

>member
-1 MDAIMDKFTLKNF
+1 MGTIMDKFTLKNF
-14 FQTILTIPKT
+14 FQTILTIPET

-32 RKYASYLIILNVLQ
+32 RKYASYLIILNILQ

-62 AVFKKGSNI
+62 AVLKKGSNI
-71 FTVLIVYILMQVLLS
+71 FSVLIVYILMQMMLS

-111 LEKTSSL
+111 LKKTSSL

-167 TTWNVVVSIFLLII
+167 STWNVAVSTFLLII

-243 RNFINQ
+243 RNFMNQ
-249 DLTIS
+249 DLNIS
-254 KKKVMFRGSLDILL
+254 KKKVLFRGSLDILL
-268 SFINGIAIFMMIQ
+268 NFINGIAIFMMIQ

-331 DMGLDNDS
+331 DMEVSNIS
-339 IQNSKI
+339 IQNSRI
-345 SRIEKH
+345 SRIEKR
-351 IEKIKVKNLS
+351 IDKIKVNNLS
-361 FIYSG
+361 FIYPG

-373 DINAEFNRGELV
+373 DINVEFNKGELV

-407 PSEGLIYYDNES
+407 PSEGQIYYNNES
-419 SDTLDLSYYQKNISV
+419 SDVLDLSYYQNNVSV

-441 FELSLRENIGLSDIN
+441 FELSVRENIGLSDVNSI
-456 NMSDTKIKKNIDNL
+456 SDSNIKKHIDNL
-470 KLDFLTLENNFNL
+470 KLNFLTAENNFNL

-490 FNDSRQLS
+490 FNDSRQIS

-511 FKNAGIYILDEPSSA
+511 FKNASIYILDEPSSA

-544 DKISLFVSH
+544 DKIALFVSH

-574 EGSHDELINKSKYYR
+574 EGKHDDLISKSKYYR
-589 ELYYSEKYEEEF
+589 ELYYSEKYEEES
-601 DGRKESHY
+601 DG

>member
-1 MDAIMDKFTLKNF
+1 MDKFTLKNF

-32 RKYASYLIILNVLQ
+32 RKYASYLIILNILQ

-62 AVFKKGSNI
+62 AVSKKGSNI
-71 FTVLIVYILMQVLLS
+71 FSVLIVYILMQMMLS
-86 ILSQLNSYISEKFN
+86 ILSQLNSNISEKFN

-111 LEKTSSL
+111 LKKTSSL

-167 TTWNVVVSIFLLII
+167 STWNVAVSTFLLII

-243 RNFINQ
+243 RNFMNQ
-249 DLTIS
+249 DLNIS
-254 KKKVMFRGSLDILL
+254 KKKVLFRGSLDILL
-268 SFINGIAIFMMIQ
+268 NFINGIAIFMMIQ

-331 DMGLDNDS
+331 DMEESNIS

-345 SRIEKH
+345 STIEKR
-351 IEKIKVKNLS
+351 IDKIKVNNLS
-361 FIYSG
+361 FIYPG
-366 SVKKTLE
+366 RVKKTLE
-373 DINAEFNRGELV
+373 DINVEFNKGELV

-407 PSEGLIYYDNES
+407 PSEGQIYYNNES
-419 SDTLDLSYYQKNISV
+419 SDVLDLSYYQNNVSV

-441 FELSLRENIGLSDIN
+441 FELSVRENIGLSDVNSI
-456 NMSDTKIKKNIDNL
+456 SDSKIKKHIDNL
-470 KLDFLTLENNFNL
+470 KLNFLTAENNFNL

-490 FNDSRQLS
+490 FNDSRQIS

-511 FKNAGIYILDEPSSA
+511 FKNASIYILDEPSSA

-544 DKISLFVSH
+544 DKIALFVSH

-574 EGSHDELINKSKYYR
+574 EGKHDDLISKSKYYR
-589 ELYYSEKYEEEF
+589 ELYYSEKYEEES
-601 DGRKESHY
+601 DG

>member
-1 MDAIMDKFTLKNF
+1 MGTIMDKFTLKNF

-32 RKYASYLIILNVLQ
+32 RKYASYLIILNILQ

-62 AVFKKGSNI
+62 AVLKKGSNI
-71 FTVLIVYILMQVLLS
+71 FSVLIVYILMQMMLS

-111 LEKTSSL
+111 LKKTSSL

-167 TTWNVVVSIFLLII
+167 STWNVAVSTFLLII

-243 RNFINQ
+243 RNFMNQ
-249 DLTIS
+249 DLNIS
-254 KKKVMFRGSLDILL
+254 KKKVLFRGSLDILL
-268 SFINGIAIFMMIQ
+268 NFINGIAIFMMIQ

-331 DMGLDNDS
+331 DMEVSNIS
-339 IQNSKI
+339 IQNSRI
-345 SRIEKH
+345 SRIEKR
-351 IEKIKVKNLS
+351 IDKIKVNNLS
-361 FIYSG
+361 FIYPG

-373 DINAEFNRGELV
+373 DINVEFNKGELV

-407 PSEGLIYYDNES
+407 PSEGQIYYNNES
-419 SDTLDLSYYQKNISV
+419 SDVLDLSYYQNNVS
-434 LFQDFVK
+434 DFVK
-441 FELSLRENIGLSDIN
+441 FELSVRENIGLSDVNSI
-456 NMSDTKIKKNIDNL
+456 SDSKIKKHIDNL
-470 KLDFLTLENNFNL
+470 KLNFLTAENNFNL

-490 FNDSRQLS
+490 FNDSRQIS

-511 FKNAGIYILDEPSSA
+511 FKNASIYILDEPSSA

-544 DKISLFVSH
+544 DKIALFVSH

-574 EGSHDELINKSKYYR
+574 EGKHDDLISKSKYYR
-589 ELYYSEKYEEEF
+589 ELYYSEKYEEES
-601 DGRKESHY
+601 DG

>member
-1 MDAIMDKFTLKNF
+1 
-14 FQTILTIPKT
+14 
-24 IRLIFRIE
+24 
-32 RKYASYLIILNVLQ
+32 
-46 SIIPL
+46 
-51 ASLFIYQELIN
+51 
-62 AVFKKGSNI
+62 
-71 FTVLIVYILMQVLLS
+71 
-86 ILSQLNSYISEKFN
+86 LSQLNSYISEKFN

-111 LEKTSSL
+111 LKKTSSL

-167 TTWNVVVSIFLLII
+167 STWNVAVSTFLLII

-243 RNFINQ
+243 RNFMNQ
-249 DLTIS
+249 DLNIS
-254 KKKVMFRGSLDILL
+254 KKKVLFRGSLDILL
-268 SFINGIAIFMMIQ
+268 NFINGIAIFMMIQ

-331 DMGLDNDS
+331 DMEVSNIS
-339 IQNSKI
+339 IQNSRI
-345 SRIEKH
+345 SRIEKR
-351 IEKIKVKNLS
+351 IDKIKVNNLS
-361 FIYSG
+361 FIYPG

-373 DINAEFNRGELV
+373 DINVEFNKGELV

-407 PSEGLIYYDNES
+407 PSEGQIYYNNES
-419 SDTLDLSYYQKNISV
+419 SDVLDLSYYQNNVSV

-441 FELSLRENIGLSDIN
+441 FELSVRENIGLSDVNSI
-456 NMSDTKIKKNIDNL
+456 SDSKIKKHIDNL
-470 KLDFLTLENNFNL
+470 KLNFLTAENNFNL

-490 FNDSRQLS
+490 FNDSRQIS

-511 FKNAGIYILDEPSSA
+511 FKNASIYILDEPSSA

-539 VTRSK
+539 VTRSR
-544 DKISLFVSH
+544 DKIALFVSH

-574 EGSHDELINKSKYYR
+574 EGKHDDLISKSKYYR
-589 ELYYSEKYEEEF
+589 ELYYSEKYEEES
-601 DGRKESHY
+601 DG

>member
-1 MDAIMDKFTLKNF
+1 MDKFTLKNF

-32 RKYASYLIILNVLQ
+32 RKYASYLIILNILQ

-62 AVFKKGSNI
+62 AVLKKGSNI
-71 FTVLIVYILMQVLLS
+71 FSVLIVYILMQMMLS

-111 LEKTSSL
+111 LKKTSSL

-167 TTWNVVVSIFLLII
+167 STWNVAVSTFLLII

-243 RNFINQ
+243 RNFMNQ
-249 DLTIS
+249 DLNIS
-254 KKKVMFRGSLDILL
+254 KKKVLFRGSLDILL
-268 SFINGIAIFMMIQ
+268 NFINGIAIFMMIQ

-331 DMGLDNDS
+331 DMEVSNIS
-339 IQNSKI
+339 IQNSRI
-345 SRIEKH
+345 SRIEKR
-351 IEKIKVKNLS
+351 IDKIKVNNLS
-361 FIYSG
+361 FIYPG

-373 DINAEFNRGELV
+373 DINVEFNKGELV

-407 PSEGLIYYDNES
+407 PSEGQIYYNNES
-419 SDTLDLSYYQKNISV
+419 SDVLDLSYYQNNVSV

-441 FELSLRENIGLSDIN
+441 FELSVRENIGLSDVNSI
-456 NMSDTKIKKNIDNL
+456 SDSKIKKHIDSL
-470 KLDFLTLENNFNL
+470 KLNFLTAENNFNL

-490 FNDSRQLS
+490 FNDSRQIS

-511 FKNAGIYILDEPSSA
+511 FKNASIYILDEPSSA

-539 VTRSK
+539 VTRSR
-544 DKISLFVSH
+544 DKIALFVSH

-574 EGSHDELINKSKYYR
+574 EGKHDDLISKSKYYR
-589 ELYYSEKYEEEF
+589 ELYYSEKYEEES
-601 DGRKESHY
+601 DG

>member
-1 MDAIMDKFTLKNF
+1 MGTIMDKFTLKNF

-32 RKYASYLIILNVLQ
+32 RKYASYLIILNILQ

-62 AVFKKGSNI
+62 AVLKKGSNI
-71 FTVLIVYILMQVLLS
+71 FSVLIVYILMQMMLS

-111 LEKTSSL
+111 LKKTSSL
-118 NLIDFEQADTYNLIE
+118 NLIDFEQADIYNLIE

-167 TTWNVVVSIFLLII
+167 STWNVAVSTFLLII

-243 RNFINQ
+243 RNFMNQ
-249 DLTIS
+249 DLNIS
-254 KKKVMFRGSLDILL
+254 KKKVLFRGSLDILL
-268 SFINGIAIFMMIQ
+268 NFINGIAIFMMIQ

-331 DMGLDNDS
+331 DMEVSNIS

-345 SRIEKH
+345 SRIEKR
-351 IEKIKVKNLS
+351 IDKIKVNNLS
-361 FIYSG
+361 FIYPG

-373 DINAEFNRGELV
+373 DINVEFNKGELV

-407 PSEGLIYYDNES
+407 PSEGQIYYNNES
-419 SDTLDLSYYQKNISV
+419 SDVLDLSYYQNNVSV

-441 FELSLRENIGLSDIN
+441 FELSVRENIGLSDVNSI
-456 NMSDTKIKKNIDNL
+456 SDSKIKKHIDNL
-470 KLDFLTLENNFNL
+470 KLNFLTAENNFNL

-490 FNDSRQLS
+490 FNDSRQIS

-511 FKNAGIYILDEPSSA
+511 FKNASIYILDEPSSA

-544 DKISLFVSH
+544 DKIALFVSH

-574 EGSHDELINKSKYYR
+574 EGKHDDLISKSKYYR
-589 ELYYSEKYEEEF
+589 ELYYSEKYEEES
-601 DGRKESHY
+601 DG

>member
-1 MDAIMDKFTLKNF
+1 
-14 FQTILTIPKT
+14 
-24 IRLIFRIE
+24 IE
-32 RKYASYLIILNVLQ
+32 RKYASYLIILNILQ

-62 AVFKKGSNI
+62 AVLKKGSNI
-71 FTVLIVYILMQVLLS
+71 FSVLIVYILMQMMLS

-111 LEKTSSL
+111 LKKTSSL

-167 TTWNVVVSIFLLII
+167 STWNVAVSTFLLII

-243 RNFINQ
+243 RNFMNQ
-249 DLTIS
+249 DLNIS
-254 KKKVMFRGSLDILL
+254 KKKVLFRGSLDILL
-268 SFINGIAIFMMIQ
+268 NFINGIAIFMMIQ

-331 DMGLDNDS
+331 DMEVSNIS
-339 IQNSKI
+339 IQNSRI
-345 SRIEKH
+345 SRIEKR
-351 IEKIKVKNLS
+351 IDKIKVNNLS
-361 FIYSG
+361 FIYPG

-373 DINAEFNRGELV
+373 DINVEFNKGELV

-407 PSEGLIYYDNES
+407 PSEGQIYYNNES
-419 SDTLDLSYYQKNISV
+419 SDVLDLSYYQNNVSV

-441 FELSLRENIGLSDIN
+441 FELSVRENIGLSDVNSI
-456 NMSDTKIKKNIDNL
+456 SDSKIKKHIDNL
-470 KLDFLTLENNFNL
+470 KLNFLTAENNFNL

-490 FNDSRQLS
+490 FNDSRQIS

-511 FKNAGIYILDEPSSA
+511 FKNASIYILDEPSSA

-544 DKISLFVSH
+544 DKIALFVSH

-574 EGSHDELINKSKYYR
+574 EGKHDDLISKSKYYR
-589 ELYYSEKYEEEF
+589 ELYYSEKYEEES
-601 DGRKESHY
+601 DG

>member
-1 MDAIMDKFTLKNF
+1 MGTIMDKFTLKNF

-32 RKYASYLIILNVLQ
+32 RKYASYLIILNILQ

-62 AVFKKGSNI
+62 AVLKKGSNI
-71 FTVLIVYILMQVLLS
+71 FSVLIVYILMQMMLS

-111 LEKTSSL
+111 LKKTSSL

-167 TTWNVVVSIFLLII
+167 STWNVAVSTFLLII

-243 RNFINQ
+243 RNFMNQ
-249 DLTIS
+249 DLNIS
-254 KKKVMFRGSLDILL
+254 KKKVLFRGSLDILL
-268 SFINGIAIFMMIQ
+268 NFINGIAIFMMIQ

-331 DMGLDNDS
+331 DMEISNIS
-339 IQNSKI
+339 IQNSRI
-345 SRIEKH
+345 SRIEKR
-351 IEKIKVKNLS
+351 IDKIKVNNLS
-361 FIYSG
+361 FIYPG

-373 DINAEFNRGELV
+373 DINVEFNKGELV

-407 PSEGLIYYDNES
+407 PSEGQIYYNNES
-419 SDTLDLSYYQKNISV
+419 SDVLDLSYYQNNVSV

-441 FELSLRENIGLSDIN
+441 FELSVRENIGLSDVNSI
-456 NMSDTKIKKNIDNL
+456 SDSKIKKHIDNL
-470 KLDFLTLENNFNL
+470 KLNFLTAENNFNL

-490 FNDSRQLS
+490 FNDSRQIS

-511 FKNAGIYILDEPSSA
+511 FKNASIYILDEPSSA

-544 DKISLFVSH
+544 DKIALFVSH

-574 EGSHDELINKSKYYR
+574 EGKHDDLISKSKYYR
-589 ELYYSEKYEEEF
+589 ELYYSEKYEEES
-601 DGRKESHY
+601 DG

>member
-1 MDAIMDKFTLKNF
+1 MGTIMDKFTLKNF

-32 RKYASYLIILNVLQ
+32 RKYASYLIILNILQ

-62 AVFKKGSNI
+62 AVLKKGSNI
-71 FTVLIVYILMQVLLS
+71 FSVLIVYILMQMMLS

-111 LEKTSSL
+111 LKKTSSL

-167 TTWNVVVSIFLLII
+167 STWNVAVSTFLLII

-243 RNFINQ
+243 RNFMNQ
-249 DLTIS
+249 DLNIS
-254 KKKVMFRGSLDILL
+254 KKKVLFRGSLDILL
-268 SFINGIAIFMMIQ
+268 NFINGIAIFMMIQ

-331 DMGLDNDS
+331 DMEVSNIS
-339 IQNSKI
+339 IQNSRI
-345 SRIEKH
+345 SRIEKR
-351 IEKIKVKNLS
+351 IDKIKVNNLS
-361 FIYSG
+361 FIYPG

-373 DINAEFNRGELV
+373 DINVEFNKGELV

-407 PSEGLIYYDNES
+407 PSEGQIYYNNES
-419 SDTLDLSYYQKNISV
+419 SDVLDLSYYQNNVSV

-441 FELSLRENIGLSDIN
+441 FELSVRENIGLSDVNSI
-456 NMSDTKIKKNIDNL
+456 SDSKIKKHIDNL
-470 KLDFLTLENNFNL
+470 KLNFLTAENNFNL

-490 FNDSRQLS
+490 FNDSRQIS

-511 FKNAGIYILDEPSSA
+511 FKNASIYILDEPSSA

-544 DKISLFVSH
+544 DKVALFVSH

-574 EGSHDELINKSKYYR
+574 EGKHDDLISKSKYYR
-589 ELYYSEKYEEEF
+589 ELYYSEKYEEES
-601 DGRKESHY
+601 DG

>member
-1 MDAIMDKFTLKNF
+1 MDKFTLKNF

-32 RKYASYLIILNVLQ
+32 RKYASYLIILNILQ

-62 AVFKKGSNI
+62 AVLKKGSNI
-71 FTVLIVYILMQVLLS
+71 FSVLIVYILMQMMLS

-111 LEKTSSL
+111 LKKTSSL

-167 TTWNVVVSIFLLII
+167 STWNVAVSTFLLII

-243 RNFINQ
+243 RNFMNQ
-249 DLTIS
+249 DLNIS
-254 KKKVMFRGSLDILL
+254 KKKVLFRGSLDILL
-268 SFINGIAIFMMIQ
+268 NFINGIAIFMMIQ

-331 DMGLDNDS
+331 DMEVSNIS
-339 IQNSKI
+339 IQNSRI
-345 SRIEKH
+345 SRIEKR
-351 IEKIKVKNLS
+351 IDKIKVNNLS
-361 FIYSG
+361 FIYPG

-373 DINAEFNRGELV
+373 DINVEFNKGELV

-407 PSEGLIYYDNES
+407 PSEGQIYYNNES
-419 SDTLDLSYYQKNISV
+419 SDVLDLSYYQNNVSV

-441 FELSLRENIGLSDIN
+441 FELSVRENIGLSDVNSI
-456 NMSDTKIKKNIDNL
+456 SDSKIKKHIDNL
-470 KLDFLTLENNFNL
+470 KLNFLTAENNFNL

-490 FNDSRQLS
+490 FNDSRQIS

-511 FKNAGIYILDEPSSA
+511 FKNASIYILDEPSSA

-539 VTRSK
+539 VTRSR
-544 DKISLFVSH
+544 DKIALFVSH

-574 EGSHDELINKSKYYR
+574 EGKHDDLISKSKYYR
-589 ELYYSEKYEEEF
+589 ELYYSEK
-601 DGRKESHY
+601 

>member
-1 MDAIMDKFTLKNF
+1 MDKFTLKNF

-32 RKYASYLIILNVLQ
+32 RKYASYLIILNILQ

-62 AVFKKGSNI
+62 AVLKKGSNI
-71 FTVLIVYILMQVLLS
+71 FSVLIVYILMQMMLS

-111 LEKTSSL
+111 LKKTSSL

-167 TTWNVVVSIFLLII
+167 STWNVAVSTFLLII

-243 RNFINQ
+243 RNFMNQ
-249 DLTIS
+249 DLNIS
-254 KKKVMFRGSLDILL
+254 KKKVLFRGSLDILL
-268 SFINGIAIFMMIQ
+268 NFINGIAIFMMIQ

-287 LLVGNFVSLIQAI
+287 FLVGNFVSLIQAI

-331 DMGLDNDS
+331 DMEVSNIS
-339 IQNSKI
+339 IQNSRI
-345 SRIEKH
+345 SRIEKR
-351 IEKIKVKNLS
+351 IDKIKVNNLS
-361 FIYSG
+361 FIYPG

-373 DINAEFNRGELV
+373 DINVEFNKGELV

-407 PSEGLIYYDNES
+407 PSEGQIYYNNES
-419 SDTLDLSYYQKNISV
+419 SDVLDLSYYQNNVSV

-441 FELSLRENIGLSDIN
+441 FELSVRENIGLSDVNSI
-456 NMSDTKIKKNIDNL
+456 SDSKIKKHIDNL
-470 KLDFLTLENNFNL
+470 KLNFLTAENNFNL

-490 FNDSRQLS
+490 FNDSRQIS

-511 FKNAGIYILDEPSSA
+511 FKNASIYILDEPSSA

-539 VTRSK
+539 VTRSR
-544 DKISLFVSH
+544 DKIALFVSH

-574 EGSHDELINKSKYYR
+574 EGKHDDLISKSKYYR
-589 ELYYSEKYEEEF
+589 ELYYSEKYEEES
-601 DGRKESHY
+601 DG

>member
-1 MDAIMDKFTLKNF
+1 MGTIMDKFTLKNF

-32 RKYASYLIILNVLQ
+32 RKYASYLIILNILQ

-62 AVFKKGSNI
+62 AVLKKGSNI
-71 FTVLIVYILMQVLLS
+71 FSVLIVYILMQMMLS

-111 LEKTSSL
+111 LKKTSSL

-147 NAIIGVITGFLSLLT
+147 NAIIGVITGFISLLT

-167 TTWNVVVSIFLLII
+167 STWNVAVSTFLLII

-243 RNFINQ
+243 RNFMNQ
-249 DLTIS
+249 DLNIS
-254 KKKVMFRGSLDILL
+254 KKKVLFRGSLDILL
-268 SFINGIAIFMMIQ
+268 NFINGIAIFMMIQ

-331 DMGLDNDS
+331 DMEVSNIS
-339 IQNSKI
+339 IQNSRI
-345 SRIEKH
+345 SRIEKR
-351 IEKIKVKNLS
+351 IDKIKVNNLS
-361 FIYSG
+361 FIYPG

-373 DINAEFNRGELV
+373 DINVEFNKGELV

-407 PSEGLIYYDNES
+407 PSEGQIYYNNES
-419 SDTLDLSYYQKNISV
+419 SDVLDLSYYQNNVSV

-441 FELSLRENIGLSDIN
+441 FELSVRENIGLSDVNSI
-456 NMSDTKIKKNIDNL
+456 SDSKIKKHIDNL
-470 KLDFLTLENNFNL
+470 KLNFLTAENNFNL

-490 FNDSRQLS
+490 FNDSRQIS

-511 FKNAGIYILDEPSSA
+511 FKNASIYILDEPSSA

-544 DKISLFVSH
+544 DKIALFVSH

-574 EGSHDELINKSKYYR
+574 EGKHDDLISKSKYYR
-589 ELYYSEKYEEEF
+589 ELYYSEKYEEES
-601 DGRKESHY
+601 DG

>member
-1 MDAIMDKFTLKNF
+1 MGTIMDKFTLKNF

-32 RKYASYLIILNVLQ
+32 RKYASYLIILNILQ

-62 AVFKKGSNI
+62 AVLKKGSNI
-71 FTVLIVYILMQVLLS
+71 FSVLIVYILMQMMLS

-111 LEKTSSL
+111 LKKTSSL

-167 TTWNVVVSIFLLII
+167 STWNVAVSTFLLII

-243 RNFINQ
+243 RNFMNQ
-249 DLTIS
+249 DLNIS
-254 KKKVMFRGSLDILL
+254 KKKVLFRGSLDILL
-268 SFINGIAIFMMIQ
+268 NFINGIAIFMMIQ

-331 DMGLDNDS
+331 DMEVSNIS
-339 IQNSKI
+339 IQNSRI
-345 SRIEKH
+345 SRIEKR
-351 IEKIKVKNLS
+351 IDKIKVNNLS
-361 FIYSG
+361 FIYPG

-373 DINAEFNRGELV
+373 DINVEFNKGELV

-407 PSEGLIYYDNES
+407 PSEGQIYYNNES
-419 SDTLDLSYYQKNISV
+419 SDVLDLSYYQNNVSV

-441 FELSLRENIGLSDIN
+441 FELSVRENIGLSDVNSI
-456 NMSDTKIKKNIDNL
+456 SDSKIKKHIDNL
-470 KLDFLTLENNFNL
+470 KLNFLTAENNFNL
-483 NQRLGTW
+483 NQHLGTW
-490 FNDSRQLS
+490 FNDSRQIS

-511 FKNAGIYILDEPSSA
+511 FKNASIYILDEPSSA

-539 VTRSK
+539 VTRSR
-544 DKISLFVSH
+544 DKIALFVSH

-574 EGSHDELINKSKYYR
+574 EGKHDDLISKSKYYR
-589 ELYYSEKYEEEF
+589 ELYYSEKYEEES
-601 DGRKESHY
+601 DG